1 MGAVDVEMIE
11 QRDAVGGHVRQGVRH
26 IWNRPAVE
34 LRREHGIWPHA
45 LAVELAR
52 QPDVAVVETDH
63 EQPLGHEGVD
73 QSLSPRRVLRR
84 VATHDEQCWISA
96 VAIGGVLDLDTRRQL
111 RARHEGECCRSATV
125 RPMPRVVHAPGR
137 VNLIGDH
144 TDYVGGLVMPMA
156 IDTGITITV
165 EPGGD
170 VVELHSSL
178 DSQPCSF
185 TLPFTGTPTT
195 IEPAWARF
203 VAAMARDIGATT
215 GMTGTVDST
224 LPAGAGLSSS
234 ASLLCAVGLALGFDG
249 TAHQLARTAR
259 TAEHAATGVPTGIM
273 DQLCITSAVAG
284 HAVLID
290 CRAESVEPVP
300 VPAEAVVAV
309 RFVEPRTLVGSG
321 YADRVAECARVEA
334 AIGPLREATVDDL
347 AAFDDQLLVRR
358 ARHVITENERVR
370 QVARAFRVGDLD
382 AAGAV
387 MNDGQT
393 SLRDDYEIST
403 PTIDAAV
410 DAARAIPGV
419 LGARLTGG
427 GFGGSIVALA
437 APDTQ
442 FGADWTIVRPSGPA
456 RVL

>member
-1 MGAVDVEMIE
+1 
-11 QRDAVGGHVRQGVRH
+11 
-26 IWNRPAVE
+26 
-34 LRREHGIWPHA
+34 
-45 LAVELAR
+45 
-52 QPDVAVVETDH
+52 
-63 EQPLGHEGVD
+63 
-73 QSLSPRRVLRR
+73 
-84 VATHDEQCWISA
+84 
-96 VAIGGVLDLDTRRQL
+96 
-111 RARHEGECCRSATV
+111 
-125 RPMPRVVHAPGR
+125 MPRVVHAPGR

-165 EPGGD
+165 QPGGD
-170 VVELHSSL
+170 VVELRSSL
-178 DSQPCSF
+178 DPQPCSF
-185 TLPFTGTPTT
+185 DLPVRNDPAT

-203 VAAMARDIGATT
+203 VAAMARHMGATI

-249 TAHQLARTAR
+249 TPHELATTAR
-259 TAEHAATGVPTGIM
+259 AAEHEATGVPTGIM
-273 DQLCITSAVAG
+273 DQLCIASAVEG

-300 VPAEAVVAV
+300 VPSEARIAV

-321 YADRVAECARVEA
+321 YADRVTECARAEA
-334 AIGPLREATVDDL
+334 DIGPLRDATVDDL
-347 AAFDDQLLVRR
+347 AALDDPVLVRR
-358 ARHVITENERVR
+358 SRHVITENERVR
-370 QVARAFRVGDLD
+370 HVARAFRSGDLD

-387 MNDGQT
+387 MNDGHT

-403 PTIDAAV
+403 PALDAAV

-419 LGARLTGG
+419 FGARLTGG

-437 APDTQ
+437 APGVR
-442 FGADWTIVRPSGPA
+442 FGDEWTIVRPSGPA

>member
-1 MGAVDVEMIE
+1 
-11 QRDAVGGHVRQGVRH
+11 
-26 IWNRPAVE
+26 
-34 LRREHGIWPHA
+34 
-45 LAVELAR
+45 
-52 QPDVAVVETDH
+52 
-63 EQPLGHEGVD
+63 
-73 QSLSPRRVLRR
+73 
-84 VATHDEQCWISA
+84 
-96 VAIGGVLDLDTRRQL
+96 
-111 RARHEGECCRSATV
+111 
-125 RPMPRVVHAPGR
+125 MPRVVHAPGR

-170 VVELHSSL
+170 TVELRSSL
-178 DSQPCSF
+178 DPQPCSF
-185 TLPFTGTPTT
+185 TVPFNDDPAT

-203 VAAMARDIGATT
+203 VAAMAHRMGA
-215 GMTGTVDST
+215 GSGVTGTVDST

-234 ASLLCAVGLALGFDG
+234 AALLCAVGLALGFDG
-249 TAHQLARTAR
+249 TPHELAVTAR
-259 TAEHAATGVPTGIM
+259 AAEHQATGVPTGIM
-273 DQLCITSAVAG
+273 DQLCIASAVEG

-290 CRAESVEPVP
+290 CRSESVEPVP
-300 VPAEAVVAV
+300 VPGEAVIAV

-321 YADRVAECARVEA
+321 YADRVAECARVEGM
-334 AIGPLREATVDDL
+334 IGALREASVDDL
-347 AAFDDQLLVRR
+347 AALDDPLLVRR

-370 QVARAFRVGDLD
+370 QVASAFRSGEL
-382 AAGAV
+382 ATAGAV
-387 MNDGQT
+387 MNDGHT

-403 PTIDAAV
+403 PTIDAAI

-437 APDTQ
+437 TP
-442 FGADWTIVRPSGPA
+442 GAQLGDGWSVVRPSGPA